1 MDWDAIGAIGEIVG
15 ALAVF
20 GSLLFL
26 GLQIR
31 SQNRESKF
39 AAMHE
44 TSVAF
49 RDSISQSVD
58 PAIAQ
63 ILVKAGEDYDS
74 ISDSEKL
81 VVTGFVQRL
90 MRVWEESFLQH
101 EQGRLPDRIWNVM
114 VSQFSTLM
122 DSPTTVRVWKARKA
136 YYDPAFQEFVESIQV
151 TPYSVPGV
159 ERWDLKSAETLR
171 QDKESA

>member
-1 MDWDAIGAIGEIVG
+1 MNWEAVGALGEIVG

-20 GSLLFL
+20 ASLVFL
-26 GLQIR
+26 ALQIR
-31 SQNRESKF
+31 AQNRESRF

-58 PAIAQ
+58 PEIAR
-63 ILVKAGEDYDS
+63 ILTKAQNDYDA

-90 MRVWEESFLQH
+90 MRVWEESFHQH
-101 EQGRLPDRIWNVM
+101 QLGRLSDSIWTVM
-114 VSQFSTLM
+114 VSQYAMLM
-122 DSPTTVRVWKARKA
+122 DSPNVVRVWEARKA
-136 YYDPAFQEFVESIQV
+136 YYDPDFRKFVDTLQT

-159 ERWDLKSAETLR
+159 EPEVSAPP
-171 QDKESA
+171 

>member
-15 ALAVF
+15 AMAVF
-20 GSLLFL
+20 GSLIFL
-26 GLQIR
+26 GLQIK
-31 SQNRESKF
+31 SQNRESIF
-39 AAMHE
+39 ASMHE
-44 TSVAF
+44 ISEAF

-101 EQGRLPDRIWNVM
+101 QQGRLPDRIWNVM
-114 VSQFSTLM
+114 VSQYATLM
-122 DSPTTVRVWKARKA
+122 DSPTTARVWNARKA
-136 YYDPAFQEFVESIQV
+136 YYDPAFQDFVDSIQT

-159 ERWDLKSAETLR
+159 DRWHM
-171 QDKESA
+171 ESTKT

>member
-15 ALAVF
+15 AIAVF
-20 GSLLFL
+20 GSLIFL
-26 GLQIR
+26 GLQIK
-31 SQNRESKF
+31 SQNRESRF

-44 TSVAF
+44 ISEAF

-101 EQGRLPDRIWNVM
+101 QQGRLPDRIWNVM
-114 VSQFSTLM
+114 VSQYATLM
-122 DSPTTVRVWKARKA
+122 DSPTTVRVWNARKA
-136 YYDPAFQEFVESIQV
+136 YYDPAFQDIVDSIQT

-159 ERWDLKSAETLR
+159 DRWHM
-171 QDKESA
+171 ESTKT

>member
-15 ALAVF
+15 AIAVF
-20 GSLLFL
+20 GSLIFL
-26 GLQIR
+26 GIQIK
-31 SQNRESKF
+31 SQNRESRF

-44 TSVAF
+44 ISEAF

-63 ILVKAGEDYDS
+63 ILVKAGQGFDS

-90 MRVWEESFLQH
+90 MRVWEESFHQH
-101 EQGRLPDRIWNVM
+101 QQGRLPDRIWDVM
-114 VSQFSTLM
+114 VSQYAMLM
-122 DSPTTVRVWKARKA
+122 DSSTIVRVWNARKA
-136 YYDPAFQEFVESIQV
+136 YYDPAFQEFVDSVQA

-159 ERWDLKSAETLR
+159 DPSQW
-171 QDKESA
+171 ESAKR

>member
-1 MDWDAIGAIGEIVG
+1 MNWDAIGAIGEIVG
-15 ALAVF
+15 AIAVF

-31 SQNRESKF
+31 SQNRESRF

-44 TSVAF
+44 SSVAF
-49 RDSISQSVD
+49 RDSISQTVD
-58 PAIAQ
+58 PTIAE
-63 ILVKAGEDYDS
+63 ILVKATEDFDS

-101 EQGRLPDRIWNVM
+101 QQGRLPIRIWDVM
-114 VSQFSTLM
+114 VSQYAFLLG
-122 DSPTTVRVWKARKA
+122 SPMFMRVWSERKSF
-136 YYDPAFQEFVESIQV
+136 YDPAFQEYVDAIEV
-151 TPYSVPGV
+151 TPYSIPGV
-159 ERWDLKSAETLR
+159 ER
-171 QDKESA
+171 

>member
-15 ALAVF
+15 AIAVF
-20 GSLLFL
+20 GSLIFL
-26 GLQIR
+26 GLQIK
-31 SQNRESKF
+31 SQNRESRF

-44 TSVAF
+44 ISEAF

-63 ILVKAGEDYDS
+63 ILTKAGQDYDS

-90 MRVWEESFLQH
+90 MRVWEESFHQH
-101 EQGRLPDRIWNVM
+101 QQGRLPDRIWDVM
-114 VSQFSTLM
+114 VSQYATLM
-122 DSPTTVRVWKARKA
+122 ESPSIIRVWNARKA
-136 YYDPAFQEFVESIQV
+136 YYDPGFQKFVDSIQT

-159 ERWDLKSAETLR
+159 DLSQMESAER
-171 QDKESA
+171 